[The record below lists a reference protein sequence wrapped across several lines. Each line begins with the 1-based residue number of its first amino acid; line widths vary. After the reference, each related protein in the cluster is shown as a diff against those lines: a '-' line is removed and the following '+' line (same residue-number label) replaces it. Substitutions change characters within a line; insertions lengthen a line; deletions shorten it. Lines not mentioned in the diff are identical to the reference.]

1 MKILGKISETGFRNR
16 ILQNPLFI
24 HKINYD
30 RIQKTVTFE
39 FIKASVLFH
48 DWENRDFELRNTV

>member
-1 MKILGKISETGFRNR
+1 MKILGKSSETGFRNR
-16 ILQNPLFI
+16 ILQSPLFI

-30 RIQKTVTFE
+30 RIQKAVTFE

-48 DWENRDFELRNTV
+48 D

>member
-48 DWENRDFELRNTV
+48 D